1 MVATIG
7 PPSVTTWVL
16 CLFLSLGYPAHTVSV
31 SHLGNRKG
39 FRHELPSFL
48 QICRWLLPENASS
61 APALPSSSDGARGDS
76 SSAPSHPPPQHSGP
90 SPVRIQAI
98 DLVSL
103 HPGIAWDP
111 PLRTLSSQPSMW
123 ASSSWPHPCPSSP
136 SSHSLTRSAHKCQQK
151 TVAFSISSS
160 IVQHLSN

>member
-1 MVATIG
+1 MSLLGSSACSSPSGTLHILSQLVTLATERG
-7 PPSVTTWVL
+7 FVT
-16 CLFLSLGYPAHTVSV
+16 S
-31 SHLGNRKG
+31 SHLFSRYVDG
-39 FRHELPSFL
+39 FFQKMPAQPQPFPAALME
-48 QICRWLLPENASS
+48 QEGT
-61 APALPSSSDGARGDS
+61 APVPPRI
-76 SSAPSHPPPQHSGP
+76 PPPPQHSGP